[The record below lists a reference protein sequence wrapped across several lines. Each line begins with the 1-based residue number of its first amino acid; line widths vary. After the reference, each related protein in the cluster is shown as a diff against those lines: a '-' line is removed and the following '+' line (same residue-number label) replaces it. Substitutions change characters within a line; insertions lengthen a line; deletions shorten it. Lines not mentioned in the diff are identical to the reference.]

1 MNEEISK
8 LGNDFIVLGRQL
20 GKTNTTREI
29 IEDLLVMSGAPLEGD
44 DDPSLDDVIWHAD
57 DSDFLA
63 DIAHIPEEVLQ
74 EIIADIVEGIDEQ
87 FGVDGSTAPPSKP
100 TITKE
105 QEQRDA
111 YDRAMRGL

>member
-1 MNEEISK
+1 MNEDINK
-8 LGNDFIVLGRQL
+8 LGNDFIVMGRQL

-29 IEDLLVMSGAPLEGD
+29 IEDLLVMSGAPIDGD
-44 DDPSLDDVIWHAD
+44 DDVIWPID
-57 DSDFLA
+57 DDFLV
-63 DIAHIPEEVLQ
+63 DIAHIPEDVLQ

-87 FGVDGSTAPPSKP
+87 FGVNGSSNPPPKP